1 MIFLVVVDEI
11 FVVNLLI
18 GLGLEYEQQMKG
30 FVEDYE
36 EKIEKFEIE
45 FEEE

>member
-1 MIFLVVVDEI
+1 
-11 FVVNLLI
+11 
-18 GLGLEYEQQMKG
+18 MKG

-45 FEEE
+45 FEEEWSKLVLKIRRIEFINMEIEILC